1 MDTSARPAT
10 LVVRNDFD
18 LVAPIYDAL
27 ASLVFGG
34 ALRRAQFALLERV
47 RDARRVLIIGGGSGW
62 FLRELLAR
70 CNAQHV
76 LYIEQSPKMLA
87 YSRAAVAEAAP
98 ESLSRVEF
106 RLGTEES
113 LSAADGEFDLVAT
126 NFFLDL
132 FEQSGAAGIA
142 RRLCE
147 RLAAHGRWLFVD
159 FELPERGPVRLYGLL
174 LFRVMFTFF
183 NVVARME
190 SRWPPDY
197 ARIFEPLG
205 LRVTHERRFYASL
218 VRARLLQR
226 GAEGA

>member
-1 MDTSARPAT
+1 MDSSARPAA

-34 ALRRAQFALLERV
+34 ALRRAQCALLERL
-47 RDARRVLIIGGGSGW
+47 RDARRVLVIGGGSGW
-62 FLRELLAR
+62 FLCELLAR
-70 CNAQHV
+70 TGVEHV
-76 LYIEQSPKMLA
+76 LYVEQSPKMLA

-98 ESLSRVEF
+98 ASLHRVEF
-106 RLGTEES
+106 RLGTEQT
-113 LSAADGEFDLVAT
+113 LSAADGEFDVVTT

-132 FEQSGAAGIA
+132 FEQTSAAAMA
-142 RRLCE
+142 RKLAE
-147 RLAAHGRWLFVD
+147 RLAADGRWLFVD
-159 FELPERGPVRLYGLL
+159 FELPERGPARWYGLL

-205 LRVTHERRFYASL
+205 LRVAHERRFYASL

-226 GAEGA
+226 SAGV